1 MAVTPTKWNSADKD
15 AGTTLSAS
23 DLRAS
28 NAGGSV
34 RSVFGAVS
42 GKYYWEYKFPAGT
55 GQMVGVATSSAN
67 INTWPGADSSGWAWE
82 RASGSIYAGGGII
95 YSGTA
100 GATTVGV
107 LLDATAKTVQ
117 FRRNN
122 VNIGPPISLTGVQ
135 FFAVCG
141 YLDDVTANFG
151 ATAFTYAVPAGYEA
165 GFGPTVGAPANL
177 SSSNTL
183 GDAYG
188 KRLTAPSI
196 WSPTD
201 KDSSVTIVDPQTLT
215 ASGGSGRSGTSV
227 ASNSGNWYWE
237 YTLDSGGQMMVG
249 LALPNAS
256 LATYPGGDSRAWAYF
271 AGNGSIYNDGAI
283 VSGVSGAVAG
293 SVIGV
298 ALNTATKEVQFYVD
312 NVPVS
317 GVITVTGT
325 SWFAMGGYIGT
336 AVANFGATQFRYS
349 PPPGYN
355 LGFGAVSANTTFT
368 GVVTLDDLTQNAEIE
383 HTGGTET
390 IDLDGYGFGGEEFG
404 VTTLEPDT
412 YVIEPYAW
420 ESSEVSYYTT
430 VDNEFYL
437 VQVDGWENDSAVGD
451 PTIAEGE
458 RRLEAFGFDATEW
471 GDATIQDRYIYVD
484 APGIA
489 PPPDSGPATERQV
502 PSPVVD
508 FRTREITEVGGI
520 EPEPISED
528 HSLTHWVQSVDIAG
542 LGYFDEQIGDTVID
556 YGTREL
562 YPFPIVGPSWGSN
575 IIYRKVVVE
584 PTGWVSDE
592 FSNNAELLINTRRV
606 YHHSGV
612 ADPAGYGT
620 ASFMNWTQ
628 RVDLHNFGWVSTH
641 VEFPI
646 IHNATREIAVGP
658 FADNLPPDTWTN
670 YAPYV
675 DNQRRIMATFG
686 HQSSRFGISTLIYNN
701 AVPVLAGGNEFTLWG
716 AGTFISHRHRTVA
729 PHGWDSFY
737 TTVYSVVWLGA
748 DVLGPATLG
757 DQSEFGKPDPVLNL
771 NRDVKQHSG
780 WEGAIWGVPFIAP
793 RVRTILSGLFY
804 DVAPSYPEVR
814 HNPYPIAP
822 AGIPWQGQV
831 GGHEVRVFK
840 REVFPKPLNVTQ
852 FPRIGEA
859 TVRNRNITVAPYA
872 YEQTTFGVQ
881 DIQNFIRYI
890 SPVWS
895 MPDLVPPPLIEYRTK
910 TIRPA
915 PVQVPEQGVLHRV
928 RNLLPDPPSTQ
939 YLILS
944 RTGTSGEIE
953 DGDGI
958 PPELFDHRPNVYL
971 ATIFPEG
978 LLDARFG
985 LARVWSTTIE
995 TEVFGSTLEF
1005 GTPTIIFTRYIR
1017 PNIFEPNYE
1026 QVPTGARLSP
1036 FTIYAPFG
1044 EETPDGYHP
1053 QRDGTVIDDHL
1064 SSWDQSEH
1072 PWFGQTNVSHQ
1083 HRSIGPVPDRNVYD
1097 PDNAGFD
1104 YYPKYGDATFTLRR
1118 QYVLPDG
1125 IRSLRMGFPVLWG
1138 VPQFVDLSA
1147 GPGSLGNGIPP
1158 LNEFG
1163 VTDVSTPVEL
1173 TQYVDTSDNEFVLW
1187 GDSSIDLKNRTIE
1200 PTGIDHQGG
1209 SSGPDPW
1216 GDALVGF
1223 PRVYYLGMGVQTIW
1237 GNNII
1242 EYKNRPVFP
1251 EGFLSCTLEVF
1262 NFEDFKFPMKVVRKN
1277 PQTSVPSIQSGPTFG
1292 HADVSYGNRIVY
1304 GRGIAE
1310 YNSGLHKVA
1319 AVATIVVSGWDSSE
1333 YGDIDRWEAGKI
1345 KAHGDDLSAVG
1356 YPRILNP
1363 LRQTSW
1369 EEFLAGAPRVSNGV
1383 SPVGVPSIAFDG
1395 PSVTNNFGCTNRVMT
1410 PLPVLS
1416 TQVVSIPTIGAL

>member
-1 MAVTPTKWNSADKD
+1 MAVTPTKWNSADKA

-67 INTWPGADSSGWAWE
+67 IDTWPGADSGGWAWE
-82 RASGSIYAGGGII
+82 RATGSIYSDGVVI

-122 VNIGPPISLTGVQ
+122 VNIGPPISLTGTQ
-135 FFAVCG
+135 FFAISG
-141 YLDDVTANFG
+141 WFDDVTANFG

-165 GFGPTVGAPANL
+165 GFGPTVGAPAAL
-177 SSSNTL
+177 SSSVTL
-183 GDAYG
+183 DDAYG

-201 KDSSVTIVDPQTLT
+201 KDSSVTLVDPQTLT
-215 ASGGSGRSGTSV
+215 VASGASGRSGTSV

-249 LALPNAS
+249 LALSNAS
-256 LATYPGGDSRAWAYF
+256 LAIYPGGDDRAWAYD
-271 AGNGSIYNDGAI
+271 AGGGSIYHNGVPVPGVYGA
-283 VSGVSGAVAG
+283 AAG

-312 NVPVS
+312 GVPVS

-368 GVVTLDDLTQNAEIE
+368 GVVTLDDLTQDAEIA

-390 IDLDGYGFGGEEFG
+390 IDLDGYGVDSAEFG
-404 VTTLEPDT
+404 VTTLEQGT

-420 ESSEVSYYTT
+420 ESSEVSYYTA

-437 VQVDGWENDSAVGD
+437 VQVDGWENDSAVGG

-489 PPPDSGPATERQV
+489 PPPDSGPASERQV

-508 FRTREITEVGGI
+508 FRTRNITEVGDI

-562 YPFPIVGPSWGSN
+562 YPFPIVGPSWGAN

-592 FSNNAELLINTRRV
+592 FSDNAELLINTRRV

-628 RVDLHNFGWVSTH
+628 RADLHNFGWVSTF

-646 IHNATREIAVGP
+646 IYNSTREIAVGP

-675 DNQRRIMATFG
+675 DNQWRVVTTFG

-701 AVPVLAGGNEFTLWG
+701 AVPVFAGGDEFTVWG
-716 AGTFISHRHRTVA
+716 AETFISHRHRTVA

-748 DVLGPATLG
+748 DVIGPATLG

-780 WEGAIWGVPFIAP
+780 WEGAIWGVPFVAP

-831 GGHEVRVFK
+831 GGHEALVFK
-840 REVFPKPLNVTQ
+840 REVFPKPMNVTQ

-890 SPVWS
+890 SPVWL

-910 TIRPA
+910 TIHPA
-915 PVQVPEQGVLHRV
+915 PVQIPEQGVLHRV

-944 RTGTSGEIE
+944 RTGTGGQIE

-958 PPELFDHRPNVYL
+958 PPERFDHRPDVYL

-978 LLDARFG
+978 FLNSRFG
-985 LARVWSTTIE
+985 LSRVWSTTLE
-995 TEVFGSTLEF
+995 TEIFGSTLEF
-1005 GTPTIIFTRYIR
+1005 GTPTIIFTQYIY
-1017 PNIFEPNYE
+1017 PDIFEPDYW

-1036 FTIYAPFG
+1036 FTIYAPSG
-1044 EETPDGYHP
+1044 DEAPEGYHP
-1053 QRDGTVIDDHL
+1053 QPSGDVIDKYL
-1064 SSWDQSEH
+1064 PSWDQSEH
-1072 PWFGQTNVSHQ
+1072 PWFGQTNVTHQ
-1083 HRSIGPVPDRNVYD
+1083 HRSIGPVPDRYAYD
-1097 PDNAGFD
+1097 PDGAGFD
-1104 YYPKYGDATFTLRR
+1104 YYPKYGNATFTLRR
-1118 QYVLPDG
+1118 QYVLLDG

-1138 VPQFVDLSA
+1138 VPQFVDLGA
-1147 GPGSLGNGIPP
+1147 GPGSLGDGIPP

-1163 VTDVSTPVEL
+1163 ATDVAVPIEL
-1173 TQYVDTSDNEFVLW
+1173 TQYIDTWDNDLTLW
-1187 GDSSIDLKNRTIE
+1187 GDSAIDLKNRTIE

-1223 PRVYYLGMGVQTIW
+1223 PRVYYIGMGVQTIW
-1237 GNNII
+1237 GDNII

-1251 EGFLSCTLEVF
+1251 EGWNSCTLESWD
-1262 NFEDFKFPMKVVRKN
+1262 FENYKFPMKVIRKN
-1277 PQTSVPSIQSGPTFG
+1277 PLVSPASMGDVAVFG
-1292 HADVSYGNRIVY
+1292 TCTVSQRVRTVY
-1304 GRGIAE
+1304 SRGVDS
-1310 YNSGLHKVA
+1310 YNSGSHSVKA
-1319 AVATIVVSGWDSSE
+1319 SYTIGAQGWESLLI
-1333 YGDIDRWEAGKI
+1333 GDIDRWEAGKI
-1345 KAHGDDLSAVG
+1345 KAHGDDMSEVG
-1356 YPRILNP
+1356 IPRLLHP
-1363 LRQTSW
+1363 LRASG
-1369 EEFLAGAPRVSNGV
+1369 FDSGVVAASRIAPVL
-1383 SPVGVPSIAFDG
+1383 SPIGIPNIAFDG
-1395 PSVTNNFGCTNRVMT
+1395 PSVTNPFGCTNRVVT
-1410 PLPVLS
+1410 PLPILS
-1416 TQVVSIPTIGAL
+1416 NQTVPSPVVA